1 MTTKPQQLDAD
12 YMTVKETAVYLK
24 VHPKT
29 VIRMVEEGKLDG
41 KKLGAGKNSSIRI
54 SSASIEKLLK
64 K

>member
-1 MTTKPQQLDAD
+1 
-12 YMTVKETAVYLK
+12 MTVKETAVYLK